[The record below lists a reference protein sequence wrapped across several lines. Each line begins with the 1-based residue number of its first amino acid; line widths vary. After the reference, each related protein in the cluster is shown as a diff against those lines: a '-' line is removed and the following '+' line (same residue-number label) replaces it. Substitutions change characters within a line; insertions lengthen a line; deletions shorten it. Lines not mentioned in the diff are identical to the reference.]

1 MRNSSKNILLILLLI
16 LIGVSCALAYYYY
29 DKSKS
34 IMVENL
40 NYKKENKQILS
51 RTEKHINE
59 LIEISDELQKKND
72 SLLGKKNDE
81 KSIDGI
87 TIGNKPISLEQLIS
101 IANKL
106 SQENSALKNS
116 RSKDSVKI
124 KNYSDLI
131 KQLESN
137 KLIYKNPNN
146 NNSSISYVNI
156 EYYRDYIK
164 RCDSLRKS
172 KTVEN
177 VNLQNELNAKNTLLD
192 LIKKNYGIDTEVE
205 YGKEKNQVKLLNTQK
220 IDSALWIYPYYK
232 HKIKTNKKGETIIK

>member
-16 LIGVSCALAYYYY
+16 VIGISCTIAYYYY

-34 IMVENL
+34 IMNENI
-40 NYKKENKQILS
+40 NFKKENKQILS

-59 LIEISDELQKKND
+59 LIKISEELQRKND

-106 SQENSALKNS
+106 SKENSILKNS
-116 RSKDSVKI
+116 RSQDSLKL

-137 KLIYKNPNN
+137 KIIYKNSKNN
-146 NNSSISYVNI
+146 DSSISYVNI
-156 EYYRDYIK
+156 EYYKDYIRK
-164 RCDSLRKS
+164 CDSLRKS
-172 KTVEN
+172 KTADN
-177 VNLQNELNAKNTLLD
+177 INLQNELNAKNTLLE

-232 HKIKTNKKGETIIK
+232 HKIKTNRKGETIIK